1 MVLDDGM
8 PCLMGCLA
16 LSFPR
21 FALLLVWLLGGDYI
35 HRAFGG
41 VLLPLLG
48 FFFAPLTT
56 LAFSYSQNSLSVA
69 GQVTPL
75 GWLLVLVALFLD
87 IGLLGGGSKSARRW
101 RHERR

>member
-1 MVLDDGM
+1 M

-21 FALLLVWLLGGDYI
+21 FALFLVWLLGGNYVQ
-35 HRAFGG
+35 RAFGG
-41 VLLPLLG
+41 LLLPLLG
-48 FFFAPLTT
+48 FFFLPLTT

-75 GWLLVLVALFLD
+75 GWLLVLLALFVD

-101 RHERR
+101 QRDRSS